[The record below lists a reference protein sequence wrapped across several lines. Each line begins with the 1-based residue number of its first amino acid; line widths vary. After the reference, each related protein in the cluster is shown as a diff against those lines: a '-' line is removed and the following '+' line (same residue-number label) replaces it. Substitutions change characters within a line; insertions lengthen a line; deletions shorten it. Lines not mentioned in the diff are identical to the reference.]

1 MDLTG
6 AIELEAVAQALM
18 MTSRDHAEFLAAF
31 RERREPRW
39 VGR

>member
-1 MDLTG
+1 
-6 AIELEAVAQALM
+6 
-18 MTSRDHAEFLAAF
+18 MTTKDHAEFLAAF